1 MRNKISFNFGVK
13 GKFILLPMSAGVVLI
28 IIGIMLGDPGVL
40 GNLIFISVF
49 LSSIPYFFYRYS
61 RFLKIK
67 SMEDQFPNFVRDL
80 ADSIRSGMSFTEA
93 IGITSKSNFGKL
105 TEEIKKMNNRL
116 SWGTPLLRVLE
127 IFRVEVKD
135 SKMITES
142 LNIIRQSYESGGET
156 ASTLESVSN
165 DMILL
170 KEAEAERASVVRQ
183 HVMIMYGI
191 FYLFLGV
198 ALMIIFIMVPII
210 DTQPLPASG
219 QGISGFGFTNPCE
232 GILFFPCDY
241 FGGIGAMFSAKE
253 GIGSYYL
260 AMFFTIVLIQGF
272 FTGLIAGQLGQNSV
286 VAGFKHALLMI
297 FSAVGI
303 FMFMAKAGFLPI

>member
-1 MRNKISFNFGVK
+1 MK